1 MFGSPETTSGGRA
14 LKFYASVR
22 LDVRKLEQIK
32 VGQDGVGTRTRVKV
46 VKNKVAPPFR
56 MAEFD
61 ITYGKGISKMGSI
74 IDVALERYIIGK
86 SGSWYTYGEQRI
98 GQGRENAKA
107 FLEEHTDVADEIAT
121 KIDDA
126 LYATLYVETKRAAV
140 GDARL
145 VAELVKRGIDRDAA
159 RERVAAAE
167 TPESERIGA
176 AYDRIRRTNPALS
189 YQSAARKLE
198 RLGFPASSIYR
209 VLRERA
215 GADLGDALAGLA

>member
-1 MFGSPETTSGGRA
+1 MASARVTALRMLAQRRLTEAQLHGKLARKGFDDETVAGA
-14 LKFYASVR
+14 IASCR
-22 LDVRKLEQIK
+22 R
-32 VGQDGVGTRTRVKV
+32 DG
-46 VKNKVAPPFR
+46 
-56 MAEFD
+56 
-61 ITYGKGISKMGSI
+61 
-74 IDVALERYIIGK
+74 L
-86 SGSWYTYGEQRI
+86 
-98 GQGRENAKA
+98 
-107 FLEEHTDVADEIAT
+107 L
-121 KIDDA
+121 DDA

-159 RERVAAAE
+159 RERVASAE
-167 TPESERIGA
+167 TPELERIGA

-198 RLGFPASSIYR
+198 RLGFPASLIYR